1 VQSVFLHPTAA
12 ALAKLLPSPSEVAV
26 DNSAEPVDRLTESIE
41 NGTSSKVETSTS
53 AVLACAAPV
62 LFFLQFLWS
71 DVVPGLVVSITV
83 FSAANIV
90 GWVGILPLLFVL
102 LFLSELLMAVMSATL
117 LTCLKWLLV
126 GRLRPSDASA
136 GPQRLAFLRWRIG
149 RIIQKEL
156 EPTFA
161 IIRGTILQNY
171 LLRALGTRVSSS
183 AVIET
188 VGARKGYTAY
198 SLPSLCLHN
207 ARSPLSTASL
217 RYSKYL
223 PTHSPHTSPTATS
236 PT

>member
-1 VQSVFLHPTAA
+1 MQSVFLHPTAA
-12 ALAKLLPSPSEVAV
+12 ALAKLLPAPSEVAA
-26 DNSAEPVDRLTESIE
+26 DNSAEPADRLTESIE
-41 NGTSSKVETSTS
+41 DNTSPKVETSTS

-71 DVVPGLVVSITV
+71 NVLPGLVVSITV
-83 FSAANIV
+83 FSVANIV
-90 GWVGILPLLFVL
+90 GWAGMLPLLFVL

-126 GRLRPSDASA
+126 GRLRPSNASA
-136 GPQRLAFLRWRIG
+136 GPQCLVFLRWRVG

-156 EPTFA
+156 EPTFDL
-161 IIRGTILQNY
+161 IRGTVLQNY

-188 VGARKGYTAY
+188 TGAQKGNTT
-198 SLPSLCLHN
+198 SLQN
-207 ARSPLSTASL
+207 APSPLSTASL
-217 RYSKYL
+217 RSFKHPYL
-223 PTHSPHTSPTATS
+223 LAAHFCTATS

>member
-1 VQSVFLHPTAA
+1 MQSVFLRPTAA
-12 ALAKLLPSPSEVAV
+12 ALAKLLPSPSEVAA

-53 AVLACAAPV
+53 AVLAYAAPV

-90 GWVGILPLLFVL
+90 GWMMMLPLLFVL

-161 IIRGTILQNY
+161 LIRGTVLQNY
-171 LLRALGTRVSSS
+171 LLRALGARVSAS

-188 VGARKGYTAY
+188 TGARFGQ
-198 SLPSLCLHN
+198 
-207 ARSPLSTASL
+207 STQ
-217 RYSKYL
+217 
-223 PTHSPHTSPTATS
+223 P
-236 PT
+236 